1 MLAFK
6 LKPIGKKNQRSFRII
21 VQEKR
26 EKLRGL
32 FAEDLGW
39 YNPHSNEMKI
49 DKERVAYWLK
59 SGAQP
64 TDTTWNLFIRE
75 GLIKGKKR
83 PVHKRPKA
91 AEIATKPAASEP
103 TAIPETKSEKVSAS
117 AEDKPAV

>member
-6 LKPIGKKNQRSFRII
+6 LKQIGKKNQRSFRLI

-32 FAEDLGW
+32 FVEDLGW
-39 YNPHSNEMKI
+39 YNPHTNKVKVN
-49 DKERVAYWLK
+49 KERVAYWLK
-59 SGAQP
+59 IGVQP

-83 PVHKRPKA
+83 SVHKVVKKTEA
-91 AEIATKPAASEP
+91 AVPVINVEAKPTTEEKKEESAP
-103 TAIPETKSEKVSAS
+103 TNN
-117 AEDKPAV
+117 